1 MTDAAILR
9 ATGERAQARI
19 DALAAVSAEPDR
31 LTRLFLTPEHKRA
44 AELVGGW
51 MAEAGLSVRM
61 DAAGTI
67 RGALPAGRP
76 GRSGNKTLLIGS
88 HIDTVIDG
96 GRYDGNLGVVVGL
109 LAIEALKARGET
121 LPFGIELLAF
131 GDEEGVRY
139 PITLTSSAVA
149 AGIFDPAALDQKDR
163 ADISY
168 RDALL
173 AFGGNPDALA
183 GEAFQP
189 DSVLGY
195 LEVHIEQG
203 PVLERTHA
211 PLGVVTAI
219 ASQSRHR
226 IRIKGEAGHAG
237 TVPMPMRRD
246 ALVAAS
252 ELIVGIEAIARKDR
266 KNSLVATVGQIEAL
280 PGASNVIPAEVR
292 LSLDVRAAT
301 DEARRAAVAAILS
314 LARKTEAVRQV
325 ALTFETVLEKPFAPC
340 GPRMMAAIREGA
352 SRVMGKPALDLL
364 SGAGHDGLSMAHL
377 CEYGMMFVR
386 CRGGIS
392 HNPAEFVTID
402 DMGAAVEGLVETILA
417 LARQEDAR

>member
-1 MTDAAILR
+1 MTDATTVR
-9 ATGERAQARI
+9 AAGERAQQMI
-19 DALAAVSAEPDR
+19 DALAAISADTGR
-31 LTRLFLTPEHKRA
+31 LTRLYLTPEHKQA
-44 AELVGGW
+44 AALVGRW
-51 MAEAGLSVRM
+51 MEEAGLSVRM
-61 DAAGTI
+61 DAAGTM
-67 RGALPAGRP
+67 RGALPPGRP

-96 GRYDGNLGVVVGL
+96 GRFDGNLGVIVGL
-109 LAIEALKARGET
+109 LAIETLKARGET

-131 GDEEGVRY
+131 GDEEGVRF
-139 PITLTSSAVA
+139 PVTLTSSGVA
-149 AGIFDPAALDQKDR
+149 AGTFDLAALDQTDR
-163 ADISY
+163 SGVTL
-168 RDALL
+168 RDALI
-173 AFGGNPDALA
+173 AFGGKPEALA
-183 GEAFQP
+183 AEAYQA
-189 DSVLGY
+189 DAILGY

-203 PVLERTHA
+203 PVLERTNA

-266 KNSLVATVGQIEAL
+266 KNSLVATVGEIEAL

-292 LSLDVRAAT
+292 LSLDVRAAS
-301 DEARRAAVAAILS
+301 DEARRDAVAAILS

-325 ALTFETVLEKPFAPC
+325 SLTFETVLEKPVAAC
-340 GPRMMAAIREGA
+340 GPRLMAAIQAGA
-352 SRVMGKPALDLL
+352 AEVMGKPALELL
-364 SGAGHDGLSMAHL
+364 SGAGHDGLSMVHL

-417 LARQEDAR
+417 LARQEDVR